1 MCAHVATYHLEK
13 PFKLFLWLK
22 LLYSTGKFKSCPTF
36 KKAIC
41 QLMGLKDLRT
51 LNTNLTK
58 LQQLGWIK
66 YNSQTGY
73 YLIVSFD
80 KLKKKYALPS
90 RFAYECSFRDLSNI
104 HAFIGGALFTYLHRD
119 YWRKKKKRWLEREKW
134 RSYTAKLSFSKKS
147 LKQAEISILGVAKI
161 FNLSTSKVAYLKHQA
176 AKMEY
181 IVIKKNYKELEYPAN
196 QRAHLIKYN
205 IIPPYTKTFNDKLYL
220 QQIDIILPVF
230 HLRKQHKRTT

>member
-1 MCAHVATYHLEK
+1 MCAHVATHHLEK

-22 LLYSTGKFKSCPTF
+22 LLYSSGKFKSCPTF

-41 QLMGLKDLRT
+41 QLMGLKDIRT
-51 LNTNLTK
+51 LNTNLNK
-58 LQQLGWIK
+58 LKELGWIK

-90 RFAYECSFRDLSNI
+90 NFAYECSFRDLSNI

-119 YWRKKKKRWLEREKW
+119 YWRKKKKRRLEREKG
-134 RSYTAKLSFSKKS
+134 RTYTATLPFSKKS

-161 FNLSTSKVAYLKHQA
+161 FNLSTSKVASLKHQA

-181 IVIKKNYKELEYPAN
+181 ITIQKEL
-196 QRAHLIKYN
+196 QRVRVSRQPKSTTH
-205 IIPPYTKTFNDKLYL
+205 
-220 QQIDIILPVF
+220 QIRHHPTLHQNV
-230 HLRKQHKRTT
+230 